1 MIWFIVANKMAAKTE
16 LCSNDLKVTRQ
27 WLESCREAAQRISPA
42 AQYALGPAVLELYGP
57 AAPADI
63 ESERGLMEYV
73 LRFANGEIG
82 PRSDEA
88 DRRRWQLRENFV
100 HVHNTGPGVVL
111 GNYTEHMLQDVWM
124 LPVLHRKPH
133 AHLSTLWV
141 ITEPRAF
148 DALTAVLL
156 LDEQRPFGAG
166 LCQCRLPE
174 CGRFFFEQKKETG
187 RPQRR
192 YCEREHMLEANAR
205 TSTARALKSRAKAK
219 KGRR

>member
-1 MIWFIVANKMAAKTE
+1 MVKKVE
-16 LCSNDLKVTRQ
+16 LKSCDSKLTRQ
-27 WLESCREAAQRISPA
+27 WLESCREAAQRISPEA
-42 AQYALGPAVLELYGP
+42 RYALGPAVLEMYGP
-57 AAPADI
+57 VAAADI

-73 LRFANGEIG
+73 LRFANGDIG

-100 HVHNTGPGVVL
+100 YIHNSGNGAVL
-111 GNYTEHMLQDVWM
+111 GNYMEVMLQDVWL
-124 LPVLHRKPH
+124 LPVLDREPQVR
-133 AHLSTLWV
+133 LSTLWV
-141 ITEPRAF
+141 VTEPRAF

-156 LDEQRPFGAG
+156 LDQDRPFGAG

-174 CGRFFFEQKKETG
+174 CGRFFLERKPETG

-192 YCEREHMLEANAR
+192 YCSAEHMLESNSR

-219 KGRR
+219 AKAAKRRR